1 MKNIVMGIIAH
12 VDAGKTT
19 LSEALLY
26 SAGATDRLGRV
37 DKRDAHLDTHAL
49 ERERGIT
56 VFSKQAI
63 FDTGSTH
70 ITLID
75 TPGHIDFSCETE
87 RTLSVEDYAVLVIS
101 ATDGVTAHTKTLWQL
116 LSARRIP
123 TFIFVNKTDICDR
136 LRRELCDELR
146 TTLSPKCVDFLR
158 EGTDEAGSC
167 QSASS
172 TEPE

>member
-1 MKNIVMGIIAH
+1 MKKKITIGILAH

-26 SAGATDRLGRV
+26 VTGAIRKIGRV
-37 DKRDAHLDTHAL
+37 DHKNTYLDTNTI

-56 VFSKQAI
+56 VFSSQAT
-63 FDTGSTH
+63 FDTGATH

-87 RTLSVEDYAVLVIS
+87 RTLAVEDYAVLVIS

-123 TFIFVNKTDICDR
+123 TFIFVNKTDLSTR
-136 LRRELCDELR
+136 LRREMRDELR
-146 TTLSPKCVDFLR
+146 TTLSPRCVDFISA
-158 EGTDEAGSC
+158 GTEA
-167 QSASS
+167 
-172 TEPE
+172 